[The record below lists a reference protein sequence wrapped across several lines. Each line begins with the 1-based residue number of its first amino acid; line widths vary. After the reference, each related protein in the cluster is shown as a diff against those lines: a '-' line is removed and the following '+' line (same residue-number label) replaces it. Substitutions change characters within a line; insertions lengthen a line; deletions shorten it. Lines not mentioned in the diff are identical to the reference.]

1 MSELHNETEL
11 QQSSEYT
18 AAELPDVV
26 LHDIFA
32 MLPLGSRFAVGQ
44 VCSKWRRASRSDRR
58 LWRKTSFSNYV
69 KLNKGDDLHWKLFS
83 TVVQMVPRDSE
94 IYYYGSGDNLVN
106 GLAMLST
113 TKYPTVPC
121 TTLAL
126 SLDRNRNVL
135 DEQLGESIAIA
146 FPKLSKLTIE
156 GGFDNNFVKGLK
168 PLSRTLTA
176 LHFCDVE
183 SDFASIAYLADYF
196 PLLTDFRLKA
206 EDDLPYSVYPSLIKL
221 ISQLKKCTIFDVD
234 FVCLA
239 KQIQGQSFSSVSEL
253 SLHSIRREMPDDFI
267 SNDFVW
273 KSIIASFPVAKKI
286 RLEGCGFD
294 CNADVAKAIPSL
306 SRHLEVLKLWGI
318 AAGDATACAISQH
331 CSQLKKLKL
340 QSGQSLTDTGIMA
353 LLASPHL
360 NHLEK
365 LIVHNAKLSV
375 ASLAALAKKPS
386 SNLHLVKLGHIQV
399 DEEKEEVMQELVDQ
413 LVIKGLKVKLVDRD
427 DGTVDIVLRS
437 STST

>member
-253 SLHSIRREMPDDFI
+253 SLHSIRREMPDDFL
-267 SNDFVW
+267 SNDYVW
-273 KSIIASFPVAKKI
+273 KSILASFPVVK
-286 RLEGCGFD
+286 RLRLDGCGFD
-294 CNADVAKAIPSL
+294 CNANLAKAIPNL
-306 SRHLEVLKLWGI
+306 SRHLEVLKLWGV
-318 AAGDATACAISQH
+318 AAGDATAMAISQH
-331 CSQLKKLKL
+331 CSKSLKKLKL
-340 QSGQSLTDTGIMA
+340 QSGISLTDTGLLA

-360 NHLEK
+360 HQLEK

-375 ASLAALAKKPS
+375 ASLDALAKRAP

-399 DEEKEEVMQELVDQ
+399 DEDKEVVMVELVNQ
-413 LVIKGLKVKLVDRD
+413 LKSKGFNVKVLDRD
-427 DGTVDIVLRS
+427 DGTNDIVLTLS
-437 STST
+437 